1 MGEWRL
7 PKTMREDACSRV
19 GGQFVIYPFW
29 GSLLSLLYQRV
40 SAMYRRCINS
50 VSVFP
55 HFRVP
60 DTSVSDTYQEC
71 ILHVSVVYQ

>member
-40 SAMYRRCINS
+40 SAMYQQCIS
-50 VSVFP
+50 FFALS
-55 HFRVP
+55 R
-60 DTSVSDTYQEC
+60 S
-71 ILHVSVVYQ
+71 